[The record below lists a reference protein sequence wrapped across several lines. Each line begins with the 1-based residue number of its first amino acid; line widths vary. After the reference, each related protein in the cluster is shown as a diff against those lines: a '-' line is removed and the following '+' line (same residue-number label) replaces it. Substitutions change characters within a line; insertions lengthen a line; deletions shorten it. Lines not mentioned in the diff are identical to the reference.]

1 MSLAMKNIVSG
12 EGNDR
17 SIPSPEAK
25 KTGDGERRAIKNIAG
40 DKEHR

>member
-1 MSLAMKNIVSG
+1 MKNITSG
-12 EGNDR
+12 EGRDS

-25 KTGDGERRAIKNIAG
+25 KIGDGKRRAIKNIAG